1 MIIRSGG
8 VDQRLAAGH
17 NAWTKGTF
25 SVSGAPAPVASSGAW
40 TAEDTYTLDVV
51 RYRTPFA
58 TNYQLRFAGD
68 QLFVKIEQNVGPAD
82 ARVTELVGK
91 LATTAAKPQR

>member
-1 MIIRSGG
+1 M
-8 VDQRLAAGH
+8 
-17 NAWTKGTF
+17 
-25 SVSGAPAPVASSGAW
+25 SGAPAPVASSGAW
-40 TAEDTYTLDVV
+40 TAENTCTLDVV

-58 TNYQLRFAGD
+58 TNYQLRFDGD

-91 LATTAAKPQR
+91 LATAAAKPQR